1 MSEKSF
7 LQKILR
13 LLLLFIGFNILGS
26 FVTLFLLNMLFNVDG
41 GTVLNIITN
50 IDTLDSS
57 SINALKFMQFV
68 QVVFS
73 FIIPAHLFARS
84 ESNNRLFEYFQ
95 FNNASFKNYLLGI
108 LLIFSV
114 SPLVSYIAELNEQ
127 IQLPTFLSSVEN
139 YFKQQQIQTEK
150 FALVFLKDNTGV
162 DLLINIF
169 IVGVLAAIAEELFF
183 RGVLQKLILE
193 KVKNIHL
200 AILICSFLF
209 SALHQE
215 FYTLFPRVL
224 LGMLLGYAYYFSK
237 SIWIPITIHFV
248 NNASAVLL
256 DSLYKQ
262 GISSLNPNENEYF
275 GIIGVLIS
283 LILSIVL
290 FWYWNKN
297 KRARI
302 IFIYGEKLD

>member
-1 MSEKSF
+1 MSEKTF

-13 LLLLFIGFNILGS
+13 LLLLFIGFNLLGS
-26 FVTLFLLNMLFNVDG
+26 FVTLFLLNMFFNIDG

-57 SINALKFMQFV
+57 SINALKFMQLV
-68 QVVFS
+68 QVFFS

-95 FNNASFKNYLLGI
+95 FNNASYKNYLLGI

-127 IQLPTFLSSVEN
+127 IQLPSFLSSVEN

-150 FALVFLKDNTGV
+150 FALVFLRDNTGV

-169 IVGVLAAIAEELFF
+169 IVGVLAAVAEELFF
-183 RGVLQKLILE
+183 RGVLQKIILE

-224 LGMLLGYAYYFSK
+224 LGMLLGYAYYFSR

-275 GIIGVLIS
+275 GIIGVFIS
-283 LILSIVL
+283 LILSISL

-302 IFIYGEKLD
+302 IYIYGEKLD

>member
-1 MSEKSF
+1 MSEKTF

-26 FVTLFLLNMLFNVDG
+26 FVTLFLLNMFFNIDG

-57 SINALKFMQFV
+57 SINALKFMQLV
-68 QVVFS
+68 QVFFS

-127 IQLPTFLSSVEN
+127 IQLPSFLSSVEN

-150 FALVFLKDNTGV
+150 FALVFLRDNTGV

-169 IVGVLAAIAEELFF
+169 IVGVLAAVAEELFF
-183 RGVLQKLILE
+183 RGVLQKIILE

-224 LGMLLGYAYYFSK
+224 LGMLLGYAYYFSR

-275 GIIGVLIS
+275 GIIGVFIS
-283 LILSIVL
+283 LILSISL

-297 KRARI
+297 KRGRI
-302 IFIYGEKLD
+302 IYIYGEKLD

>member
-1 MSEKSF
+1 MSEKTF

-26 FVTLFLLNMLFNVDG
+26 FVTLFLLNMLFNIDG
-41 GTVLNIITN
+41 STVLNIITN

-57 SINALKFMQFV
+57 SINALKFMQLV

-150 FALVFLKDNTGV
+150 FALVFLRDNTGV

-248 NNASAVLL
+248 NNATAVLL

-262 GISSLNPNENEYF
+262 GISSLNPNENIYF

-297 KRARI
+297 KRPRI
-302 IFIYGEKLD
+302 IYIYGEKLD

>member
-1 MSEKSF
+1 MSEKTF

-26 FVTLFLLNMLFNVDG
+26 FVTLFLLNMLFNIDG
-41 GTVLNIITN
+41 GTVINIITN

-57 SINALKFMQFV
+57 SINALKFMQLV

-127 IQLPTFLSSVEN
+127 IQLPAFLSSVEN

-150 FALVFLKDNTGV
+150 FALVFLRDNTGV

-183 RGVLQKLILE
+183 RGVLQNLILE

-302 IFIYGEKLD
+302 IYIYGEKLD